1 MKSPR
6 NRFSQLIRFFYRA
19 DIAMLSVVL
28 LLSCSPIHPDRA
40 ELVVGKTSGEEIDIN
55 VALAVSPAE
64 KRSGLSQID
73 AIGYNEGTLLIYG
86 ADKYISLTMRGARN
100 DISAAFLDSSGVIKE
115 IYNMIIDP
123 NVVYR
128 SSEKN
133 RYALQ
138 MAIGWFD
145 DNGVN
150 AGDQIILP
158 PEIRKIKPLL

>member
-6 NRFSQLIRFFYRA
+6 NGFSQLTQLFYRA
-19 DIAMLSVVL
+19 DIVMLSVV

-40 ELVVGKTSGEEIDIN
+40 ELVINKASGEEIDIN

-64 KRSGLSQID
+64 KRSDLSQID
-73 AIGYNEGTLLIYG
+73 AIGFNEGTLLIYG

-100 DISAAFLDSSGVIKE
+100 DISTAYLDSSGAIKE

-123 NVVYR
+123 NIVYR

-145 DNGVN
+145 DNGVS

>member
-6 NRFSQLIRFFYRA
+6 NGFSQLTQLFYRA
-19 DIAMLSVVL
+19 DIVMLSVV

-40 ELVVGKTSGEEIDIN
+40 ELVINKASGEEIDIN

-64 KRSGLSQID
+64 KRSDLSQID
-73 AIGYNEGTLLIYG
+73 AIGFNEGTLLIYG

-100 DISAAFLDSSGVIKE
+100 DISTAYLDSSGAIKE

-123 NVVYR
+123 NIVYI

-145 DNGVN
+145 DNGVS